1 MLTRFD
7 FTSLQ
12 PAFRTHKKDRG
23 IEDNEVILKKLF
35 KNIVIIERRS
45 IGTKIAIILPL
56 SLIVLSIV
64 IFPQQIPMVVGKNT
78 KIYDKDFVTVLK
90 EIGNDIPED
99 GFIIASANAAQLAYF
114 SGHEVKPPIG
124 MDSACQDGWEC
135 TRSLVE
141 SMWRRNSSYLVVF
154 EGRSSEDNLQLLF
167 TKGGLAKFL
176 ARPFEEIANYT
187 SESQK
192 IHLLHLRSNITQDNI
207 ITATDITRPLVS
219 ITSPV
224 NGTTIEAKSD
234 HEVFWINL
242 TGTSYDTD
250 SKIKMV
256 EVLVEDFPYK
266 LADPK
271 SENDWSTWSFSD
283 FVTSGGKKLIVARAT
298 DNAGNMQ
305 WFRIN
310 VTASFDG

>member
-1 MLTRFD
+1 L
-7 FTSLQ
+7 
-12 PAFRTHKKDRG
+12 
-23 IEDNEVILKKLF
+23 ILKRLF
-35 KNIVIIERRS
+35 KNIVITERRS
-45 IGTKIAIILPL
+45 IGTKIAIILPI

-64 IFPQQIPMVVGKNT
+64 IFPQQIPMVVGNNT
-78 KIYDKDFVTVLK
+78 KVYDKDFVAVLK
-90 EIGNDIPED
+90 EIGDDVPD
-99 GFIIASANAAQLAYF
+99 GAFIIASANAAQLAYF
-114 SGHEVKPPIG
+114 SRHEVKPPIG
-124 MDSACQDGWEC
+124 VDSSCQDGWDC

-141 SMWRRNSSYLVVF
+141 SMWRRNSAYLVVF

-167 TKGGLAKFL
+167 TKGGIARFL
-176 ARPFEEIANYT
+176 TRPFEEIANYT

-192 IHLLHLRSNITQDNI
+192 IHLFHLRSNITLDNI

-219 ITSPV
+219 ITSPL
-224 NGTTIEAKSD
+224 NSTTIKAKSD
-234 HEVFWINL
+234 HEVFWINV
-242 TGTSYDTD
+242 TGTSYDAD

-266 LADPK
+266 RANPQ
-271 SENDWSTWSFSD
+271 SESDWSTWSFSD